1 MDGDF
6 GPNNGWASSDWW
18 AELDA
23 RPCTALGGMLHAMSQ
38 LLNSFW
44 RAVAYCMHPRVI
56 ALSILPLVIMTVLSL
71 GLGYVFWD
79 NALVAVRASLDS
91 YELVNTS
98 VRWLE
103 GFGLS
108 NLRLVLAPALLLF
121 LAIPVIVIVSLLF
134 VALFMTPAMV
144 ALVAERRFPQLER
157 KKGGSLVASLL
168 WSLGSTLLA
177 AFALIVSIP
186 LWLIPPLIL
195 ILPPLIWGWLTYRV
209 MSYDALV
216 DHASRQ
222 ERQQILKENRASLLG
237 IGVLSG
243 YLGAAP
249 SLIWASGAMFV
260 AMAPVLVPVAI
271 WVYTLVFAFSSLWFA
286 HYSLAMLEQLRKRNN
301 ALAQAQALSTET
313 DTIVVEKIPTLPGPL
328 PPVVSLPNSP

>member
-1 MDGDF
+1 M
-6 GPNNGWASSDWW
+6 
-18 AELDA
+18 LD
-23 RPCTALGGMLHAMSQ
+23 AMSQ
-38 LLNSFW
+38 LISSFW
-44 RAVAYCMHPRVI
+44 RAVAYCLHPRVI

-71 GLGYVFWD
+71 GLGYFLWD
-79 NALVAVRASLDS
+79 NALAAVGASLDR
-91 YELVNTS
+91 YELINAS

-103 GFGLS
+103 SFGLS
-108 NLRLVLAPALLLF
+108 SLRLVLAPALLLF
-121 LAIPVIVIVSLLF
+121 LAIPVIVIISLLF
-134 VALFMTPAMV
+134 VAVFMTPAMV
-144 ALVAERRFPQLER
+144 ALVAERRFPHLER
-157 KKGGSLVASLL
+157 KKGGSLIASSL

-177 AFALIVSIP
+177 AIALIVSMP

-209 MSYDALV
+209 MSYDALA

-271 WVYTLVFAFSSLWFA
+271 WLYTLVFAFSSLWFA
-286 HYSLAMLEQLRKRNN
+286 HFSLMALEQLRNKNN
-301 ALAQAQALSTET
+301 SLAQYLVAPTALKTITIEPPLALAKPLSPA
-313 DTIVVEKIPTLPGPL
+313 VSPPT
-328 PPVVSLPNSP
+328 ST